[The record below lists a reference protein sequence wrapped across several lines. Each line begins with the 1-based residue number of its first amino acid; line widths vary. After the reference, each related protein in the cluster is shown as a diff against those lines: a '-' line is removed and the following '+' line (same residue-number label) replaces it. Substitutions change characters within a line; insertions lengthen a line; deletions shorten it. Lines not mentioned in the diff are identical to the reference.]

1 MEKKAIRTLKDNCP
15 PIESV
20 VMFSGGKDSLV
31 VMDLARRAG
40 IKNSVYIK
48 SPLEFKQTIKYVESF
63 PNVEIIGFNKN
74 FFDLCRKLCIP
85 SRRMKWCCT
94 VYKLTPIAIYNR
106 KNKIKYNI
114 RGVRREES
122 SNRKDYDEIGD
133 KQFPWT
139 TINPILDWTDKDIW
153 RYIKKYNLPTNPLYQ
168 LVNRVGC
175 WCCPFNSKKDWGAA
189 RDMMPNEF
197 KQFKKLITEFSWNID
212 DEWRRYYIKG
222 GWSGWA
228 YKTELE
234 PVATLINEEDLLKVE
249 KKLNCVGCGSC
260 IVFNKIRMG
269 CIARN
274 YTRKRKIAL

>member
-1 MEKKAIRTLKDNCP
+1 MEKKAIKLIKENCP
-15 PIESV
+15 QDESV

-31 VMDLARRAG
+31 VKDLARRAG
-40 IKNSVYIK
+40 IKKAVYIK

-63 PNVEIIGFNKN
+63 PDVDIIGFNKN
-74 FFDLCRKLCIP
+74 FFELCRKLCIP

-122 SNRKDYDEIGD
+122 RNRENYDEIGD
-133 KQFPWT
+133 NKFQWT
-139 TINPILDWTDKDIW
+139 TIDPILNWTDKDVW
-153 RYIKKYNLPTNPLYQ
+153 RYIKKYKLPINPLYQ

-175 WCCPFNSKKDWGAA
+175 WCCPFNSKKEWGAA
-189 RDMMPNEF
+189 RDLMHSEYQQFKELINEF
-197 KQFKKLITEFSWNID
+197 SLNID
-212 DEWRRYYIKG
+212 NEWKRNYLKG

-228 YKTELE
+228 YKIELE
-234 PVATLINEEDLLKVE
+234 PVATLIDKKDLQIVE
-249 KKLNCVGCGSC
+249 KKLNCVGCG
-260 IVFNKIRMG
+260 VFKKIRMG

-274 YTRKRKIAL
+274 YTRKRKVAL